1 MNPQRNWDQMG
12 QILEQRKPTTD
23 YTKKSFLNQMIV
35 KQVLFLFHL
44 LNMKVLAANHR
55 PAEMEN
61 LKSRASWD
69 LENS

>member
-1 MNPQRNWDQMG
+1 MG

-44 LNMKVLAANHR
+44 LNMKVLAARRWWHTPLI
-55 PAEMEN
+55 PA
-61 LKSRASWD
+61 LGRQRQAD
-69 LENS
+69 F